1 MRRIALAA
9 LIVASLLA
17 AGSALF
23 LFLRPSQGKSAD
35 VQASLAAIDS
45 AIAGGYLGTARAAL
59 EGMRALPSDQ
69 GDLLRVLKRAF
80 QVSRATGD
88 YRIMSAI
95 GEKALAAGG
104 SSPYVRAL
112 AAYAFLRADQRA
124 LAEKTL
130 ARGGFSPEI
139 GGNLAGEQILR
150 RGGAWAGADALT
162 RDLLA
167 LERKTDP
174 EAYASAALRTGDARL
189 ALDAALLHMEAGSP
203 GKAQTIAQ
211 ADLRDAAFDEPAAAM
226 AWDAGDFPTAIERL
240 SRLEAARP
248 DRAEAALLLADVFQ
262 ELGRTAAAEKAL
274 ARALPLAPQLSWT
287 PYANLAFFAGL
298 RGEWGLSLRRLE
310 DGRAFFPRSRE
321 LRLAQAQAARRSGD
335 PGSAMKILSGLVS
348 DRPDDGEAALS
359 LLEIQAPGMSP
370 EQYRARLWK
379 LFNLIP
385 ADAATFAALSALLIG
400 GHDWEGAAAALTQ
413 HETAGGTADAG
424 LFLMRGMIAAMRGD
438 DAAAEE
444 AFRRADA
451 ISRDGTAR
459 YNLALVLLRRG
470 NARAAIAEVRR
481 AMDEFEGRGPVEQRA
496 RVLSLMEM
504 IAGSARLLD
513 GDETGA
519 RAAFVRSLAL
529 DARNLRAGLLLRKLE
544 AGGQ

>member
-1 MRRIALAA
+1 MRRIALAT
-9 LIVASLLA
+9 LVVVSLLA
-17 AGSALF
+17 AASALF
-23 LFLRPSQGKSAD
+23 FLLRPSRGKSAD
-35 VQASLAAIDS
+35 IEASLETIDS

-59 EGMRALPSDQ
+59 EGMRALPSDE

-80 QVSRATGD
+80 EVSRATGD
-88 YRIMSAI
+88 YRLMSAI
-95 GEKALAAGG
+95 GEKATAAGG
-104 SSPYVRAL
+104 SSPHVRAL
-112 AAYAFLRADQRA
+112 AAYAFLRADRRA

-130 ARGGFSPEI
+130 ARGGLPHEI
-139 GGNLAGEQILR
+139 EGFLAGEQILR
-150 RGGAWAGADALT
+150 RGGAWAGANALT
-162 RDLLA
+162 RDLLS
-167 LERKTDP
+167 LERNTDP
-174 EAYASAALRTGDARL
+174 GAYTSAALRIGDARL
-189 ALDAALLHMEAGSP
+189 SLDAALLHIQAGNP

-211 ADLRDAAFDEPAAAM
+211 EDLRDAAFDEPAAAI

-240 SRLEAARP
+240 SRLAAARP
-248 DRAEAALLLADVFQ
+248 ERAEAALLLADVSQ
-262 ELGRTAAAEKAL
+262 ALGRTAAAEKAL
-274 ARALPLAPQLSWT
+274 ARVLPLAPQLSWT

-298 RGEWGLSLRRLE
+298 RGEWGLALRRLE
-310 DGRAFFPRSRE
+310 DGRAFFPQSRE

-335 PGSAMKILSGLVS
+335 MASAMKILSGLVA

-359 LLEIQAPGMSP
+359 QLEILAPGMSP

-385 ADAATFAALSALLIG
+385 ADAATFTALSALLVG

-413 HETAGGTADAG
+413 HEAAGGIADDG
-424 LFLMRGMIAAMRGD
+424 VFLIRGIIAAMRGD

-451 ISRDGTAR
+451 IARDGTAR

-481 AMDEFEGRGPVEQRA
+481 AMDEFELRGRGGERA

-504 IAGSARLLD
+504 LTGSARLLE

-519 RAAFVRSLAL
+519 RAAFGRSLAL

-544 AGGQ
+544 AGEQ